1 MQANEFEASISAGLP
16 LEPGLLT
23 HEVIVSKG
31 GVFTFFRNGAEV
43 ASVTSPRAVTDCE
56 VRYILARR
64 IENPPK
70 YDVMQIIDPRLLSE
84 VPERTHPGHIPDR
97 PKNAFYTVHVYFHTL
112 IVYTSTYVR
121 MHVRTNTKCTC
132 VM

>member
-1 MQANEFEASISAGLP
+1 LQANEFEASISAGLP

-84 VPERTHPGHIPDR
+84 VPERTHPGHISDR
-97 PKNAFYTVHVYFHTL
+97 PKKKKYFIQYMYTYIH
-112 IVYTSTYVR
+112 S
-121 MHVRTNTKCTC
+121 
-132 VM
+132 